1 MKRALPIIFFL
12 VLSTP
17 FWDLGHPLWEVDDAR
32 YAEVPR
38 EMAASGDWLTPTL
51 NFMDYVEK
59 PPLIYW
65 LGAASYKI
73 FGVSEAAARVPLAL
87 LAVLGMLGAWW
98 LGNWLYGKEVAVASA
113 VLLGTCAQYYA
124 LSHNITPDMAV
135 SVALLWTTGLILR
148 CLRQPKNGARW
159 GALAWVAAACAFLA
173 KGLIGLLLPAVW
185 TGALILL
192 FPKLRQGLRP
202 LILNWGPIVFVAAI
216 GGWFAAMESRN
227 PGFFNFFVIEQ
238 HFQRFLTPKYNRPG
252 GWAYFIPVELA
263 GSLPWTPLI
272 AAAVIAPLARW
283 RRSDERDRQLALWVV
298 IVFGFFSASSSKLLT
313 YILPLFAHQAVL
325 GAQLLSRLDS
335 ETSIDRWIRRGA
347 ALLAVVLALAIPAGL
362 LILPRIDLPFPVPA
376 GLRLCAAGFLVSLAA
391 ASAVLARA
399 RRSQGG
405 LPVLVMGAGLSLAAL
420 ALLIPGTR
428 QLTAQLSAKALAL
441 EINRQIETRG
451 GPPARIFS
459 YDIYL
464 HAIPFYTGRPVDVV
478 NWVGELHYAK
488 RFERFAHRFA
498 DENALRALPD
508 PERITFV
515 ALRRKSVPRLL
526 ALNPNE
532 KPASLKFYG
541 PWALAVY

>member
-1 MKRALPIIFFL
+1 MKRALPLIFFL

-38 EMAASGDWLTPTL
+38 EMVESGNWLTPTL
-51 NFMDYVEK
+51 NYVDYVEK

-65 LGAASYKI
+65 LGAASYKV
-73 FGVSEAAARVPLAL
+73 FGISEAAARVPLAL

-98 LGNWLYGKEVAVASA
+98 LGGWLYGREVGIASA
-113 VLLGTCAQYYA
+113 VILGTCAQYYA
-124 LSHNITPDMAV
+124 LSHTITPDMAL

-148 CLRQPKNGARW
+148 CLRQPKDGARW
-159 GALAWVAAACAFLA
+159 GAWAWVAAALAFLA

-185 TGALILL
+185 TAALILL
-192 FPKLRQGLRP
+192 FPKLRKGLRP
-202 LILNWGPIVFVAAI
+202 LIFNWGLIVFVAAI
-216 GGWFAAMESRN
+216 GGWFWAMESRN

-252 GWAYFIPVELA
+252 GWAYFIPVELI
-263 GSLPWTPLI
+263 GTLPWTPLL

-283 RRSDERDRQLALWVV
+283 RRSDERDRQLALWVA

-325 GAQLLSRLDS
+325 GAQLLSRL
-335 ETSIDRWIRRGA
+335 ETELSLDRWLRRGA
-347 ALLAVVLALAIPAGL
+347 ALLALILGLAVPAGL
-362 LILPRIDLPFPVPA
+362 LLLPRIDLPFPVPM
-376 GLRLCAAGFLVSLAA
+376 GLRLSAVGLLLSLGA
-391 ASAVLARA
+391 ASAVLARS
-399 RRSQGG
+399 RRSEKGAPILAGG
-405 LPVLVMGAGLSLAAL
+405 AALGLAAL

-428 QLTAQLSAKALAL
+428 YLSAQLSAKTLAL
-441 EINRQIETRG
+441 EIKHQIETRG
-451 GPPARIFS
+451 GPPARILS
-459 YDIYL
+459 YDTYL

-498 DENALRALPD
+498 DEDDIRALPD
-508 PERITFV
+508 PQRLTFI
-515 ALRRKSVPRLL
+515 ALRRKGVERLL
-526 ALNPNE
+526 ALNPKE
-532 KPASLKFYG
+532 KPVSLKFYG
-541 PWALAVY
+541 PWALALY